1 MGCGNLSDTSTPKSN
16 IICNNIR
23 EMITFDQPISS
34 NSNSCLLRGKLR
46 KSMKPIFIRFI
57 SIKGRSKEKVEK
69 KILKIHELKL
79 RLTHLVP
86 YKYIGSNL
94 HYYYLVMEDFGY
106 KGLLDALVSKDFKV
120 TGFNLWFGLR
130 GIIGTLNVMHNSG
143 ICHGQISPVKILTH
157 KGVCYLLDPT
167 TGLESTAELLEESL
181 YYAAPEVVKGEVPS
195 PKSDIWSLGALMYYL
210 ITGSTVYPSVP
221 RDYYVNIV
229 AMSEPSFEAPVWNN
243 ISPKLVT
250 LIKNMLKRSEE
261 RIKASDIIESDW
273 FNEISLCK
281 TANLIE
287 YGDFLLD
294 DISSQKAISESVN
307 QLANEMSR
315 KKHDELLKELES
327 IDYMKTGKVSLKFL
341 LEKVLDSRHEF
352 FQRLEKYPLRQ
363 RDLQVKY
370 ANVIKS
376 AMKLN
381 NLIIPERMAAI
392 FYKYSR
398 GNKYIERREIEQIIN
413 KYKMSIKLNNRS
425 EFEQHIKSLQKNPR
439 DEVNLTY
446 EEFLAFFSEKRC
458 NLSEEMVV
466 I

>member
-167 TGLESTAELLEESL
+167 TGLESATELLEESL
-181 YYAAPEVVKGEVPS
+181 YYAAPEVLNGGVPS
-195 PKSDIWSLGALMYYL
+195 PESDVWSLGALIYYL
-210 ITGSTVYPSVP
+210 ITGKTVYPSAP
-221 RDYYVNIV
+221 MDHYLNIV
-229 AMSEPSFEAPVWNN
+229 ATEEPSFKDLVWKNV
-243 ISPKLVT
+243 SPELVT
-250 LIKNMLKRSEE
+250 LIKNMLKRGRD
-261 RIKASDIIESDW
+261 RIEIIDIMKSDW
-273 FNEISLCK
+273 FHK
-281 TANLIE
+281 TGIHKTTDLMG

-294 DISSQKAISESVN
+294 EISSQKTISESVN
-307 QLANEMSR
+307 VLANEMSIQR
-315 KKHDELLKELES
+315 HSELLNQLES
-327 IDYMKTGKVSLKFL
+327 MDYMHTGKVSLKFL
-341 LEKVLDSRHEF
+341 LEKVLDPEHEF
-352 FQRLEKYPLRQ
+352 FQRLEKG
-363 RDLQVKY
+363 DLQVEY
-370 ANVIKS
+370 ANVIES
-376 AMKLN
+376 AKRLN
-381 NLIIPERMAAI
+381 SLIIPERMAGI
-392 FYKYSR
+392 FYKYSK
-398 GNKYIERREIEQIIN
+398 GNKYLKKKEMKHIMYN
-413 KYKMSIKLNNRS
+413 YGMSIILDNES
-425 EFEQHIKSLQKNPR
+425 EFERHVKNAQKSPR
-439 DEVNLTY
+439 DKVDLTY
-446 EEFLAFFSEKRC
+446 EEFFAFFSEKRY
-458 NLSEEMVV
+458 NLSEEM
-466 I
+466 IFM